1 MPRGTTVLKLGCKF
15 TRKLNTLKTFQTIIP
30 SALIFIRLRNLQH
43 FIFHDGEKAGL
54 YLPES
59 EAATYPA
66 MPYGSRRAGEKP
78 DISGPPEKLKGFLL
92 FCQKSDVSLQPQ
104 IDNDMNLNKLTPI
117 TKQPNGWALSPLAVF
132 LCLYLVTSILVNDFY
147 KVPITVA
154 FLVSSIY
161 AVCITK
167 GLSLND
173 RILQFSAGAA
183 NKNIML
189 MIWIFILAGAFA
201 QSAKAMGAIDATVN
215 LTLLLLPDSLL
226 LAGIFL
232 ASCFIS
238 LSIGTSVGTIVA
250 LAPVAAGIA
259 EKTELSLPFM
269 TALVI
274 GGAFFG
280 DNLSFIS
287 DTTIA
292 ATRTQG
298 CVMRDKFRANIA
310 IALPAALLV
319 FGYYV
324 FYGSQV
330 TVVHEAGPVAW
341 AKVIPYLVVLGTAIA
356 GINVTLV
363 LLLGLLSTG
372 IIGIWYGSF
381 DVFGWFSSMGTGITG
396 MGELIIITLMAGGM
410 LELIRFNGGVTYI
423 IQALTQRVKSKRG
436 AELSIAAL
444 VSLANFCTANNTIAI
459 ITVGPL
465 ASDIADKFGVDKRK
479 SASILDTFSCVVQGI
494 IPYGAQML
502 IAAELTQLS
511 PLNIIGY
518 LYYPMALGIVALLSI
533 FLRYPRRY
541 S

>member
-1 MPRGTTVLKLGCKF
+1 M
-15 TRKLNTLKTFQTIIP
+15 
-30 SALIFIRLRNLQH
+30 
-43 FIFHDGEKAGL
+43 D
-54 YLPES
+54 
-59 EAATYPA
+59 
-66 MPYGSRRAGEKP
+66 
-78 DISGPPEKLKGFLL
+78 
-92 FCQKSDVSLQPQ
+92 
-104 IDNDMNLNKLTPI
+104 LNKLTPI
-117 TKQPNGWALSPLAVF
+117 INKPNGWALMPLVVF
-132 LCLYLVTSILVNDFY
+132 LCLYLVTSLIVNDFY

-154 FLVSSIY
+154 FLVASVY
-161 AVCITK
+161 AVATTK

-173 RILQFSAGAA
+173 RILQYSSGAA

-189 MIWIFILAGAFA
+189 MLWIFILAGAFA

-215 LTLLLLPDSLL
+215 LTLLLLPDNLL

-250 LAPVAAGIA
+250 LTPVAAGIA
-259 EKTELSLPFM
+259 MKTDVSLPFM

-274 GGAFFG
+274 EGAFFG

-298 CVMRDKFRANIA
+298 CVMRDKFRVNFLIA
-310 IALPAALLV
+310 VPAALLV
-319 FGYYV
+319 FIYYII
-324 FYGSQV
+324 YGTQV
-330 TVVHEAGPVAW
+330 ESASEIHAIEWG
-341 AKVIPYLVVLGTAIA
+341 KVIPYLIVLGTAIA
-356 GINVTLV
+356 GMNVTLV
-363 LLLGLLSTG
+363 LLLGVLSTG
-372 IIGIWYGSF
+372 IIGCIYGSF
-381 DVFGWFSSMGTGITG
+381 DLFGWFASMGEGITG

-410 LELIRFNGGVTYI
+410 LELIRFNGGVDYI
-423 IQALTQRVKSKRG
+423 LHHLTRHVSNKRG

-465 ASDIADKFGVDKRK
+465 ANNIAEQFRVDKRK
-479 SASILDTFSCVVQGI
+479 SASILDTFSCVVQGL

-502 IAAELTQLS
+502 IAAELTKLS
-511 PLNIIGY
+511 PISIIGY
-518 LYYPMALGIVALLSI
+518 LYYPIILGIVALLSI
-533 FLRYPRRY
+533 LLRYPKRY

>member
-1 MPRGTTVLKLGCKF
+1 MDF
-15 TRKLNTLKTFQTIIP
+15 
-30 SALIFIRLRNLQH
+30 
-43 FIFHDGEKAGL
+43 
-54 YLPES
+54 
-59 EAATYPA
+59 
-66 MPYGSRRAGEKP
+66 
-78 DISGPPEKLKGFLL
+78 
-92 FCQKSDVSLQPQ
+92 
-104 IDNDMNLNKLTPI
+104 NKLTPI
-117 TKQPNGWALSPLAVF
+117 VNKPNGWALMPLVVF
-132 LCLYLVTSILVNDFY
+132 LCLYLVTSLIVNDFY

-154 FLVSSIY
+154 FMVASIY
-161 AVCITK
+161 AVATTK

-173 RILQFSAGAA
+173 RILQYSSGAA

-189 MIWIFILAGAFA
+189 MLWIFILAGAFA

-215 LTLLLLPDSLL
+215 LTLLLLPDNLL

-250 LAPVAAGIA
+250 LVPVAAGIA
-259 EKTELSLPFM
+259 AKTDVNLAFM

-298 CVMRDKFRANIA
+298 CVMRDKFRVNFMIA
-310 IALPAALLV
+310 VPAALLV
-319 FGYYV
+319 FIYYII
-324 FYGSQV
+324 YG
-330 TVVHEAGPVAW
+330 VHVESANEIQSIEW
-341 AKVIPYLVVLGTAIA
+341 AKVIPYLIVLGTAIA
-356 GINVTLV
+356 GMNVTLV

-372 IIGIWYGSF
+372 VIGLIYGSF
-381 DVFGWFSSMGTGITG
+381 DLFGWFASMGEGITG

-410 LELIRFNGGVTYI
+410 LELIRFNGGVDYI
-423 IQALTQRVKSKRG
+423 LHRLTQHVKNKRG

-465 ASDIADKFGVDKRK
+465 ANNIAEQFKVDKRK
-479 SASILDTFSCVVQGI
+479 SASVLDIFSCVVQGI

-511 PLNIIGY
+511 PISIIGY
-518 LYYPMALGIVALLSI
+518 LYSPITLGIIALLSI
-533 FLRYPRRY
+533 LFRYPKRY